1 MINLIKQPHEL
12 STDSV
17 KLTGLIYGQPG
28 VGKTSVALSSPEP
41 LLIDFDNGA
50 LRVEKQYRVPTLQ
63 ITNYNNLL
71 QILEKDN
78 LHYLTNYK
86 TIVIDTLGKMI
97 DSISDYL
104 IEKDPKLKQFDG
116 TLSMR
121 GWGSVKK
128 EFQKLLKNLLNTNKS
143 IIFTAHEKEEKVGD
157 QIIKRP
163 DIAGSSGKDIVKDL
177 DFMGYMSIN
186 GGRRTIDLN
195 PNEAFYAKNSLGL
208 NSFLVYEKLQGV
220 NDFLKTKIFDAYND
234 KLKEENKFIK
244 DYDIL
249 IKELTNKINNIKNL
263 EELNLYY
270 KSVYNQHDQIWT
282 SHQVE
287 KVIFSKKSKELG
299 CDFDAVKKEFFS
311 NKKKETKVVEVKTES
326 DEESD
331 GCLTNDDIG
340 NFYSK
345 KTGEPYV
352 SKTIDFVYQWAT
364 KQPEIIIA
372 NKKGGLKFK
381 EEVKND

>member
-1 MINLIKQPHEL
+1 MTNLIKQPCEI
-12 STDSV
+12 SNGNA
-17 KLTGLIYGQPG
+17 KLIGLIYGQPG
-28 VGKTSVALSSPEP
+28 VGKTSVALSSPKP

-50 LRVEKQYRVPTLQ
+50 LRVERQYRVATLQ
-63 ITNYNNLL
+63 TKNYNDFLNILGEKNLQFL
-71 QILEKDN
+71 NDYE
-78 LHYLTNYK
+78 
-86 TIVIDTLGKMI
+86 TIVIDTIGKMI
-97 DSISDYL
+97 DSMADYL
-104 IEKDPKLKQFDG
+104 IDKDPKLKQTDG
-116 TLSMR
+116 SLSMK
-121 GWGSVKK
+121 GWGSLKK

-143 IIFTAHEKEEKVGD
+143 IIFVAHEKEEKVGD

-177 DFMGYMSIN
+177 DFMGYMSMN

-234 KLKEENKFIK
+234 KLNEENKFIK

-270 KSVYNQHDQIWT
+270 QSVLNTHDQIWT

-287 KVIFSKKSKELG
+287 KVIFFKKSKELG
-299 CDFDAVKKEFFS
+299 CDYDAVKKEFFS
-311 NKKKETKVVEVKTES
+311 NKKKEIKVEEVK
-326 DEESD
+326 
-331 GCLTNDDIG
+331 
-340 NFYSK
+340 K
-345 KTGEPYV
+345 
-352 SKTIDFVYQWAT
+352 
-364 KQPEIIIA
+364 
-372 NKKGGLKFK
+372 
-381 EEVKND
+381 EVKND

>member
-50 LRVEKQYRVPTLQ
+50 LRVEKQYRVATLQ

-78 LHYLTNYK
+78 LHYLNNYK

-97 DSISDYL
+97 DSMSDYL
-104 IEKDPKLKQFDG
+104 IEKDPKLKQSDG
-116 TLSMR
+116 SLSMK

-208 NSFLVYEKLQGV
+208 NSFLVYEKLQGI
-220 NDFLKTKIFDAYND
+220 NNFLKDNIFDAYNKKSIED
-234 KLKEENKFIK
+234 NKFIK

-263 EELNLYY
+263 EQLNLYY
-270 KSVYNQHDQIWT
+270 KSVYNQHNQIWT

-287 KVIFSKKSKELG
+287 KVILFKKSKELE
-299 CDFDAVKKEFFS
+299 FSFNDAKKEF
-311 NKKKETKVVEVKTES
+311 
-326 DEESD
+326 
-331 GCLTNDDIG
+331 
-340 NFYSK
+340 
-345 KTGEPYV
+345 V
-352 SKTIDFVYQWAT
+352 SK
-364 KQPEIIIA
+364 
-372 NKKGGLKFK
+372 
-381 EEVKND
+381 

>member
-97 DSISDYL
+97 DSMSDYL

-287 KVIFSKKSKELG
+287 KVIFFKKSKELN
-299 CDFDAVKKEFFS
+299 CIFDDKLKCFIDTAKE
-311 NKKKETKVVEVKTES
+311 K
-326 DEESD
+326 
-331 GCLTNDDIG
+331 
-340 NFYSK
+340 
-345 KTGEPYV
+345 V
-352 SKTIDFVYQWAT
+352 SK
-364 KQPEIIIA
+364 
-372 NKKGGLKFK
+372 
-381 EEVKND
+381 

>member
-1 MINLIKQPHEL
+1 MTILIKQPHEL
-12 STDSV
+12 FTDSA

-28 VGKTSVALSSPEP
+28 AGKTSVALSSPQP

-78 LHYLTNYK
+78 LHYLNNYK

-97 DSISDYL
+97 DSMSDYL

-121 GWGSVKK
+121 GWGSIKK

-163 DIAGSSGKDIVKDL
+163 DIPGSSCKDIVKDL

-195 PNEAFYAKNSLGL
+195 PNEAFYAKNSLKL
-208 NSFLVYEKLQGV
+208 KSFLVYEKLQGV

-234 KLKEENKFIK
+234 KLNEDNKFIK

-270 KSVYNQHDQIWT
+270 QSVLYTHDQIWT

-287 KVIFSKKSKELG
+287 KVIFFKKSKELG
-299 CDFDAVKKEFFS
+299 CDFDDKLKCFINKEG
-311 NKKKETKVVEVKTES
+311 K
-326 DEESD
+326 
-331 GCLTNDDIG
+331 
-340 NFYSK
+340 
-345 KTGEPYV
+345 
-352 SKTIDFVYQWAT
+352 
-364 KQPEIIIA
+364 
-372 NKKGGLKFK
+372 
-381 EEVKND
+381 